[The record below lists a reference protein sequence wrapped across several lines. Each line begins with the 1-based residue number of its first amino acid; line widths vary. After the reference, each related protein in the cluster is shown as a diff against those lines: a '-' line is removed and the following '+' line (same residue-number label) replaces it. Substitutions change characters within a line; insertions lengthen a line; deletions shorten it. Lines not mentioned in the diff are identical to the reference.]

1 MKGLNHYT
9 DEMVRNDIISVFC
22 FGQEIGRIGLDEDL
36 QRSSFQYNPQFLQ
49 SNQYTNLFPKTGVLK
64 RVPNVQLFSQFN
76 TGTFRGLPPM
86 IADSLPDVFGNI
98 IFKKWLETSDK
109 QFRQISV
116 IEQLAYVADRGMG
129 ALEFRPSKE
138 LPQSSSI
145 DLSEVIAVLKEVLE
159 SKQEVYESKLNHDA
173 LLNIFKIGTSAGGAR
188 PKILISE
195 HKESGEI
202 IPGDI
207 NYSSDYYHYL
217 VKLHLEDEIGYS
229 REVVEYC
236 YYLTATQLGIT
247 MMPSKLIDQKHFATL
262 RFDRQHGMKKHI
274 LTATGLTGWDFQRP
288 NDSSYENLFE
298 LALFL
303 KVPHRE
309 IEELFKRMVFN
320 IVFFNTDDHLKNH
333 SFMYDEKSDRWNLSP
348 AYDLTYS
355 MNPLMNYT
363 RISRALSVNG
373 KRVDIALDDVM
384 TIADTYTIKNARN
397 VILDIQEGIDFWN
410 EKSIELALPEMIVQS
425 IQKDFIR
432 LI

>member
-1 MKGLNHYT
+1 MAK
-9 DEMVRNDIISVFC
+9 NDIISVYC
-22 FGQEIGRIGLDEDL
+22 FGQEIGRIGLDEH
-36 QRSSFQYNPQFLQ
+36 QHRSSFQYNPDFLQ
-49 SNQYTNLFPKTGVLK
+49 NNQYANLFPQTGIIK
-64 RVPNVQLFSQFN
+64 RVAQVQLFSQYN
-76 TGTFRGLPPM
+76 SETFRGLPPM

-109 QFRQISV
+109 QFSQISV

-145 DLSEVIAVLKEVLE
+145 DLTEIIVVLKEVLQTKNE
-159 SKQEVYESKLNHDA
+159 LHETTLNHDA
-173 LLNIFKIGTSAGGAR
+173 LLNVFKIGTSAGGAR

-195 HKESGEI
+195 HKGSGEI
-202 IPGDI
+202 IPGDL
-207 NYSSDYYHYL
+207 NHTLDYHHYL
-217 VKLHLEDEIGYS
+217 VKLYLEDEIGYS

-262 RFDRQHGMKKHI
+262 RFDRQEGIKKHI
-274 LTATGLTGWDFQRP
+274 LSATGLTGWDFQSP
-288 NDSSYENLFE
+288 KDSSYENLFE

-303 KVPHRE
+303 KLPHRE

-320 IVFFNTDDHLKNH
+320 IIFFNSDDHLKNH
-333 SFMYDEKSDRWNLSP
+333 SFIYDEKLDRWNLSP

-355 MNPLMNYT
+355 LNPLMNYT
-363 RISRALSVNG
+363 KVSRALSING
-373 KRVDIALDDVM
+373 KRVDITLEDVLI
-384 TIADTYTIKNARN
+384 IANTFTIKNARN
-397 VILDIQEGIDFWN
+397 VVKEIQDGIDFWN
-410 EKSIELALPEMIVQS
+410 VKAKELELPGNIVKSIQR
-425 IQKDFIR
+425 DFVR